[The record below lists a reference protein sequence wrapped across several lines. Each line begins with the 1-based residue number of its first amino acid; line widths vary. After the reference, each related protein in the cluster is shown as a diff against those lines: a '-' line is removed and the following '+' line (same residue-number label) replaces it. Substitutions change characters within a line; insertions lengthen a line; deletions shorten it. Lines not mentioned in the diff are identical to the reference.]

1 MFFKTSDNGDG
12 LLLKSS
18 NIDLEDRWCILT
30 TNQMNERTG
39 DNWRWFFRSVEQRKH
54 VRTEVHLAYDNLLD
68 KPAIAKTIFYRPEDT
83 KNEEAIL
90 KRRKILQEQINLLNV
105 VSSPL
110 LPEPLDWF
118 EVTNT
123 LDNITDKYRN
133 SEPVLILDYQPGLP
147 ISFKIQKDYFK
158 FNDGFVDTST
168 IGRILLD
175 VLHFLKV
182 LAEHDYACLNLTC
195 DHILLLNNSKPRF
208 IGIGGICKVIDG
220 HLDYDNVNFGRTCKG
235 YAAPELNDPTSD
247 WENAKFATPEQI
259 GAFSLGVIL
268 HNMAYGVE
276 KFSSEMLKNGS
287 LYYPN
292 LISENVEIKS
302 KKAEKISRLIEDLC
316 KHNVDERLTDFDE
329 IEERLMDIAG
339 DIKTI
344 MERKAQERKE
354 REENYRRRQEIS
366 RKREEARKARQDRT
380 KIGTVKWYDD
390 SRGYGRLECND
401 LNYEIYVSRNVLQKY
416 NIGCLQE
423 GMALK
428 FEVIESERGPYA
440 ENISILSDNTSNT
453 HSSTG
458 YSNNNRT
465 SYSNNDSNSSSG
477 INDRDSN
484 AGRKNFWDRI
494 FGMFS

>member
-18 NIDLEDRWCILT
+18 NIDLEDRWSILT
-30 TNQMNERTG
+30 TYQMNERT
-39 DNWRWFFRSVEQRKH
+39 DEKWNWFFRNVEHRRH
-54 VRTEVHLAYDNLLD
+54 VRTEVHLAYDNFMD

-90 KRRKILQEQINLLNV
+90 KRRKILQAQINLLNE

-123 LDNITDKYRN
+123 LDNITDKYRD

-147 ISFKIQKDYFK
+147 ISFRIEKNYFK
-158 FNDGFVDTST
+158 FDDGDVDTPT

-208 IGIGGICKVIDG
+208 IGIGGICKVVDG
-220 HLDYDNVNFGRTCKG
+220 HLDSDHVNFGRTCKG
-235 YAAPELNDPTSD
+235 YAPPELNDPTSN

-259 GAFSLGVIL
+259 GAFSLGAIL
-268 HNMAYGVE
+268 YNMVYGVT

-292 LISENVEIKS
+292 SISESIEIKS
-302 KKAEKISRLIEDLC
+302 KKAKQIITLIEDLC
-316 KHNVDERLTDFDE
+316 KHDVEERLNDFDE
-329 IEERLMDIAG
+329 IEERLKEIAG
-339 DIKTI
+339 DIQSQTKK
-344 MERKAQERKE
+344 KAKE
-354 REENYRRRQEIS
+354 REENLRRREEILK
-366 RKREEARKARQDRT
+366 KREEDRKART
-380 KIGTVKWYDD
+380 KTGTVKWYDE
-390 SRGYGRLECND
+390 SRGYGKLECCGS
-401 LNYEIYVSRNVLQKY
+401 NYEIHVSRNVLQKY
-416 NIGCLQE
+416 DISYLHE
-423 GMALK
+423 GMTLK
-428 FEVIESERGPYA
+428 FEVIDSERGPYA
-440 ENISILSDNTSNT
+440 ENISVINRNSTSRT
-453 HSSTG
+453 R
-458 YSNNNRT
+458 SNT
-465 SYSNNDSNSSSG
+465 SYSNNSNGRNDSDSSSTG
-477 INDRDSN
+477 KS
-484 AGRKNFWDRI
+484 I
-494 FGMFS
+494 FGRLFEMFH